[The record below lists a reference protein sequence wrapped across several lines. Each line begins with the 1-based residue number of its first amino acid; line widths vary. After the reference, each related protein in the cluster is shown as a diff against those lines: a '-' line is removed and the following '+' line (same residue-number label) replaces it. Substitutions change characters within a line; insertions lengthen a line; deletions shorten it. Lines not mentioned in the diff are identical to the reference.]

1 MYAPEK
7 SQKQLNYMLIPAK
20 CIRETFE
27 CIGCIG
33 PQRGPKIG
41 KKASKTAKNAQFRAL
56 YEPLQARFCYQWSQI
71 LFNYVPVLSRHLR
84 KTFRCIENMVG
95 LNVGLKEP

>member
-1 MYAPEK
+1 MHFIHRDVDAGLKPPKRCRDGKNAQFWAYLQTLPTLYAPEK

-33 PQRGPKIG
+33 PQKGPKIG
-41 KKASKTAKNAQFRAL
+41 KKVSKEKNAQFRAL
-56 YEPLQARFCYQWSQI
+56 YEPLQARY
-71 LFNYVPVLSRHLR
+71 
-84 KTFRCIENMVG
+84 
-95 LNVGLKEP
+95 